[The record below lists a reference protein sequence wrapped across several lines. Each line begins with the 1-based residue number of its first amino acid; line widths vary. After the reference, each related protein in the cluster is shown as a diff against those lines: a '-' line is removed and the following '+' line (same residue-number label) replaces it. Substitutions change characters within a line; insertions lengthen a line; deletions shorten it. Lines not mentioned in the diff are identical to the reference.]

1 MKERLQKIMSQ
12 SGLCSRR
19 TAELWLTQ
27 GRVRVNG
34 AVAKVGDQADLSS
47 DTVEVDGLPI
57 RPVTEHVYLMLH
69 KPRGFVTTLSDE
81 KGRRTAAELVADCGR
96 RVFPVGRL
104 DMDSEG
110 LLLFTDDGAMMQALT
125 HPKGEVDKVY
135 RVTVR
140 GALEGAAE
148 RLAAVDELDGE
159 SIRPAQVREVERS
172 GGQAVLEVTI
182 HQGKNR
188 QIRRM
193 CSAASLQVQRL
204 IRIREHTLSLGDLPA
219 GCWRYLTETEISE
232 LKGSEEHE

>member
-12 SGLCSRR
+12 AGLCSRR
-19 TAELWLTQ
+19 TAEVWLGE

-34 AVAKVGDQADLSS
+34 VVACLGDRADVLT
-47 DTVEVDGLPI
+47 DTIEVDGQPLSLPEE
-57 RPVTEHVYLMLH
+57 PVYLMLH
-69 KPRGFVTTLSDE
+69 KPRGCVTTLSDE
-81 KGRRTAAELVADCGR
+81 KNRPTAAELVADCGR

-110 LLLFTDDGAMMQALT
+110 LLLFTDDGALMQALT
-125 HPKGEVDKVY
+125 HPRGEVDKVY
-135 RVTVR
+135 RVTVC
-140 GALEGAAE
+140 GVLDGAAA

-159 SIRPAQVREVERS
+159 PIRPAQVRETERS

-193 CSAASLQVQRL
+193 CSAAGLQVLRL
-204 IRIREHTLSLGDLPA
+204 LRIREHTLALGDLPA
-219 GCWRYLTETEISE
+219 GRWRYLTEAEISA
-232 LKGSEEHE
+232 LKGSEKI

>member
-1 MKERLQKIMSQ
+1 MKERLQKIMSR

-19 TAELWLTQ
+19 AAELWLTQ

-34 AVAKVGDQADLSS
+34 IVACLGDQADVLT
-47 DTVEVDGLPI
+47 DAIEVDGQPLSLP
-57 RPVTEHVYLMLH
+57 TEPVYLMLH
-69 KPRGFVTTLSDE
+69 KPRGYVTTLSDE

-110 LLLFTDDGAMMQALT
+110 LLLFTDDGALMQALT
-125 HPKGEVDKVY
+125 HPRGEVNKVY

-148 RLAAVDELDGE
+148 RLAAMDKLDGE
-159 SIRPAQVREVERS
+159 PIRPAQVRETERS

-193 CSAASLQVQRL
+193 CGAAGLQVLRL
-204 IRIREHTLSLGDLPA
+204 VRIREHTLALGDLPT
-219 GCWRYLTETEISE
+219 GQWRYLTEAEISA
-232 LKGSEEHE
+232 LKGSETT